1 MQKRVWVFLGLLV
14 LCLVNKAQVNATE
27 LSQQNTML
35 ISPYQ
40 GADNETDSEAEAD
53 CRGTV
58 IEAEGLTKVAV
69 LSDGNR
75 STYLKLAEDTTIIVK
90 HPDGLSGLYIEFDH
104 VPQLWTLKD
113 VRDDSNLYCGENGF
127 LHEYVNLSA
136 LFGQTAE
143 EVTLIFPAGTVISDI
158 YGFSAGRLPDWVQ
171 DWEAPL
177 EQADLLL
184 FTTHSDDEQ
193 LFFSGL
199 LPYYTMERGL
209 RVQVAYGVQHF
220 EAQGVANH
228 VRPHEQ
234 LDGLWTVGVTHYP
247 VMSEFPDLYAESKD
261 REVALASAKEVFG
274 KAGVTYEDMVGY
286 LTECLR
292 RFKPLVVVSHD
303 LNGEYGHGAH
313 VFLADALTRSL
324 TAATDETQY
333 PESAA
338 QYGTWQVE
346 KTYLHLYPENPIVM
360 DYDTP
365 YESMG
370 SKTPF
375 EVSQEG
381 FGCHKSQH
389 WTWFNKWMNGT
400 PEAPITKASQ
410 IKSYSPCKYG
420 LYQTE
425 VGLDEQG
432 GDFFEHVKTYDVRE
446 EEVRLAEEARLKALE
461 EEKRAREEEERKAEE
476 ARLVAEAEKAAAEAK
491 RQKAIWAS
499 ISVTG
504 FLLAGGIVCLLV
516 GHKKKQ
522 N

>member
-1 MQKRVWVFLGLLV
+1 MQKKAWFLLGMLV
-14 LCLVNKAQVNATE
+14 LLLAGKTQVHATE
-27 LSQQNTML
+27 TAQQNTLL
-35 ISPYQ
+35 ISTYQ
-40 GADNETDSEAEAD
+40 GPADKSGPTEEAD
-53 CRGTV
+53 CQETV
-58 IEAEGLTKVAV
+58 IEADVAKATH
-69 LSDGNR
+69 LADGDR
-75 STYLKLAEDTTIIVK
+75 STYLKLAEETTIIVK
-90 HPDGLSGLYIEFDH
+90 RTDGLSGLYIEFDR
-104 VPQLWTLKD
+104 VPQPWTVKRSVSD
-113 VRDDSNLYCGENGF
+113 IGVCCGENGF
-127 LHEYVNLSA
+127 LHEYVDVA
-136 LFGQTAE
+136 ELFGTDVQ
-143 EVTLIFPAGTVISDI
+143 EVQLVFPAGTVIADI
-158 YGFSAGRLPDWVQ
+158 YGFSQGQLPDWVQ
-171 DWEAPL
+171 NWEPPL
-177 EQADLLL
+177 EQVDLLL

-199 LPYYTMERGL
+199 LPYYTIERGL

-220 EAQGVANH
+220 EAAGVANH

-234 LDGLWTVGVTHYP
+234 LDGLWKVGVTHYP

-261 REVALASAKEVFG
+261 RAVALAAAKEVFG

-303 LNGEYGHGAH
+303 LDGEYGHGAH
-313 VFLADALTRSL
+313 VFLADALTVAL
-324 TAATDETQY
+324 KAAAVAEEY
-333 PESAA
+333 PESAV

-370 SKTPF
+370 GRTPF

-446 EEVRLAEEARLKALE
+446 EEARLAEEARLKALE
-461 EEKRAREEEERKAEE
+461 EEQRAKEEAQAWAEEER
-476 ARLVAEAEKAAAEAK
+476 LAAEAAAAAASE
-491 RQKAIWAS
+491 RQRVIFTVA
-499 ISVTG
+499 
-504 FLLAGGIVCLLV
+504 AGAGVLLV
-516 GHKKKQ
+516 GVSVILLFRRKKKV
-522 N
+522 

>member
-27 LSQQNTML
+27 LSQQNT
-35 ISPYQ
+35 
-40 GADNETDSEAEAD
+40 
-53 CRGTV
+53 V
-58 IEAEGLTKVAV
+58 IEAEGLAKVSA

-75 STYLKLAEDTTIIVK
+75 STYLKLAEDTTITVK
-90 HPDGLSGLYIEFDH
+90 RTDGLSGLYIEFDRT
-104 VPQLWTLKD
+104 PELWTLKD
-113 VRDDSNLYCGENGF
+113 VRDGSDVFCGENGY
-127 LHEYVNLSA
+127 LHEYVDVKG
-136 LFGQTAE
+136 LFGAVAE
-143 EVTLIFPAGTVISDI
+143 EVAIIFPAGTVIADI
-158 YGFSAGRLPDWVQ
+158 YGFPEGELPEWVQ
-171 DWEAPL
+171 IWDQPHDK
-177 EQADLLL
+177 ADLLL

-199 LPYYTMERGL
+199 LPYYTIERGL

-220 EAQGVANH
+220 EAQGVENH

-234 LDGLWTVGVTHYP
+234 LDGLWKVGVTHYP

-261 REVALASAKEVFG
+261 REVALAAAKEVFG

-313 VFLADALTRSL
+313 VFLADALTRAL

-370 SKTPF
+370 GKTPF
-375 EVSQEG
+375 EISQEG

-432 GDFFEHVKTYDVRE
+432 RDFFEHVKTYDVRE
-446 EEVRLAEEARLKALE
+446 EEARLAEEARLKALE

-476 ARLVAEAEKAAAEAK
+476 ARLAEEAEKAATEAK
-491 RQKAIWAS
+491 RQKAIWVS
-499 ISVTG
+499 ISVAG
-504 FLLAGGIVCLLV
+504 FLLAGGIIGFLV
-516 GHKKKQ
+516 KRKK